1 MLRGAEAFSAEQIL
15 ALHKAPLAAIDG
27 FAMANGLIE
36 IAGVAL
42 APNGDPRRVKVD
54 VDPNIKVRLHYPLS
68 SPGAPQYYWYWPNA
82 DRIAF
87 KLDID
92 LAASV
97 AKTDA
102 LRLTFCFD
110 APDVKL
116 AKSQKHVLHSDESL
130 PISKFPIGRQTF
142 SCPNF

>member
-1 MLRGAEAFSAEQIL
+1 MLGAHAFSADQIL
-15 ALHKAPLAAIDG
+15 ALHKAPLAAVDG
-27 FAMANGLIE
+27 FAMGNGLIE

-42 APNGDPRRVKVD
+42 APNGDPGRVKVD
-54 VDPNIKVRLHYPLS
+54 LDPNIEFRLHYPLS
-68 SPGAPQYYWYWPNA
+68 SPGASEYYWYWPNA

-97 AKTDA
+97 EKSEA
-102 LRLTFCFD
+102 LRFTFCFD

-116 AKSQKHVLHSDESL
+116 ANIKN
-130 PISKFPIGRQTF
+130 TF
-142 SCPNF
+142 YIPMNLCR